1 MSGWSKCSR
10 ACNTVISRTSAMDV
24 PLNLYASTSSL
35 KRLPPQ
41 ISHGDFTL
49 SKKDRSVYTTPK
61 PWQFSQAPLELK
73 LNRPASTL
81 LALAKALRTS
91 SIMPV
96 YVAGLEREDTPTA
109 DWSITIASG
118 CWCWK
123 TSLMRELLPEPA
135 TPVTT
140 VNTPVGMFTLT
151 FCRLLIFA
159 FLIGSLPVGVRNESF
174 NGMDC

>member
-24 PLNLYASTSSL
+24 PLNWYASTASL

-49 SKKDRSVYTTPK
+49 SKKDRSTYSTPR
-61 PWQFSQAPLELK
+61 PPQFSQAPLELK

-91 SIMPV
+91 SIIPV
-96 YVAGLEREDTPTA
+96 YVAGLEREDTPSA
-109 DWSITIASG
+109 DWSIRMASG
-118 CWCWK
+118 K
-123 TSLMRELLPEPA
+123 SETKASLINELLPEPA
-135 TPVTT
+135 TPVT
-140 VNTPVGMFTLT
+140 
-151 FCRLLIFA
+151 
-159 FLIGSLPVGVRNESF
+159 
-174 NGMDC
+174 